1 MKELHYYVALD
12 GEQQKI
18 LLRSLYD
25 EKNALIEQGRS
36 TDGVDELILI
46 IGRAPVKKY
55 KVIERGDRVYDAR

>member
-46 IGRAPVKKY
+46 IGRAPLKKI
-55 KVIERGDRVYDAR
+55 KVIERGDRIYDER

>member
-46 IGRAPVKKY
+46 IGRASVKKF